1 MRIEHY
7 EYLKKLVQVL
17 ERTVQKQDSLTS
29 DETSGLFSVISD
41 YTHALDI
48 LDKYDYQKLEINS
61 FSKTEKFHAT
71 YENAMAAIE
80 KLRNKFGGSAR
91 FANEKDDSFKSSMG
105 QIYQTFGGKELYSS
119 PEEKAAMLLYLVI
132 KNHSFSDGNKRI
144 AAMLF
149 LWFLSENDILYNED
163 GSKRIANNT
172 LVSLTLMFAAS
183 KSD

>member
-1 MRIEHY
+1 MHFLHNTISKYKPTGIYSLDVIISVGYRVKSQHGTQFRIWANKILKEYLVKGYAVNEHMRIEHY
-7 EYLKKLVQVL
+7 EDLKKLVQVL

-80 KLRNKFGGSAR
+80 KLRNKFGGSAL
-91 FANEKDDSFKSSMG
+91 FANEKDD
-105 QIYQTFGGKELYSS
+105 
-119 PEEKAAMLLYLVI
+119 
-132 KNHSFSDGNKRI
+132 
-144 AAMLF
+144 
-149 LWFLSENDILYNED
+149 
-163 GSKRIANNT
+163 
-172 LVSLTLMFAAS
+172 
-183 KSD
+183 